1 MEVFYMRVY
10 VLDEENE
17 LDLEMKVN
25 EILANYDTEDVFDI
39 KYSVAVTYDEREQI
53 YCFSCMI
60 IYDDNIELNNSKLGS
75 M

>member
-1 MEVFYMRVY
+1 MHVY

-25 EILANYDTEDVFDI
+25 DILSNFNDEDIVDI
-39 KYSVAVTYDEREQI
+39 KYNVAVTYDEREQI

-60 IYDDNIELNNSKLGS
+60 IVKDS
-75 M
+75 